1 VGNLPTFLLGNRMTN
16 ADSFNDDIKGFIESL
31 GYRLVRLQMLQGRRG
46 GTLQIMAEPLSGTP
60 MRIEDCESLSR
71 MISPWLDAHEPI
83 AGSYTLEVSSPG
95 IDRPLISPE
104 DYTRYQGHTASV
116 ELREPLA
123 GQKRFRGNIEKL
135 EDGELILMV
144 AGSPRLLP
152 LEKIRTA
159 KLVLTD
165 ALLAFEQERIKPF
178 QQQED
183 VL

>member
-1 VGNLPTFLLGNRMTN
+1 M
-16 ADSFNDDIKGFIESL
+16 ADAAKFNDEIQGFVESL

-46 GTLQIMAEPLSGTP
+46 GTLQIMAEPLSGAS

-71 MISPWLDAHEPI
+71 MVSPWLDAHEPV
-83 AGSYTLEVSSPG
+83 AGAYTLEVSSPG
-95 IDRPLISPE
+95 IDRPLISVE
-104 DYTRYQGHTASV
+104 DYLRYQSHVASV
-116 ELREPLA
+116 ELREPLE
-123 GQKRFRGNIEKL
+123 GQKRFRGNIEGIENNAVL
-135 EDGELILMV
+135 LTV
-144 AGSPRLLP
+144 SGSLRVLP

-165 ALLAFEQERIKPF
+165 ALLAFEQERLKSF